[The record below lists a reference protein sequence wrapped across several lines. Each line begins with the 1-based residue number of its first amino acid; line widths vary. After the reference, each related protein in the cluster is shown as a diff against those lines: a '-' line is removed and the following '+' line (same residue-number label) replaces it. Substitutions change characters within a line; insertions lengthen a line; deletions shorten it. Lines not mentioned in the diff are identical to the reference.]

1 MSEKIVV
8 IGAGNVAHHLVP
20 ALLCAGHD
28 VCQIYSRS
36 EASAIALSKITG
48 LPYTTKIDDIY
59 READI
64 YIITIS
70 DDVIGGMAKLLKCPD
85 KALVLHTAGSVH
97 AAVLAAASSRYG
109 VIYPLQT
116 FTKGRDLNFAEIPLF
131 IEGSSSEVL
140 KQVRAIAESISNIVT
155 ELPSDKRK
163 AMHLAA
169 VWACNFANHM
179 YAVGGKILA
188 ENGLDF
194 SLLRPLIAE
203 TADKV
208 MEMLP
213 VDAQTGPAR
222 RKDKGVIGMHR
233 ELMKGKHTRLSLYN
247 SISDSIA
254 EMCKVAN
261 SEKQEPEEEN
271 FVELTLW

>member
-1 MSEKIVV
+1 MSDKIVV

-20 ALLCAGHD
+20 ALLAAGHD
-28 VCQIYSRS
+28 VCQIFSRS

-70 DDVIGGMAKLLKCPD
+70 DDVIAGMAKLLKCPD
-85 KALVLHTAGSVH
+85 KALVIHTAGSVP
-97 AAVLAAASSRYG
+97 AVVLASASSRYG
-109 VIYPLQT
+109 VMYPLQT
-116 FTKGRDLNFAEIPLF
+116 FTKGRDLSFAEIPLF
-131 IEGSSSEVL
+131 IEGSSAEVL
-140 KQVRAIAESISNIVT
+140 KRIRVLAESLSNVVT
-155 ELPSDKRK
+155 ELPSDRRK
-163 AMHLAA
+163 SMHLAA

-179 YAVGGKILA
+179 YAMGGKILA

-213 VDAQTGPAR
+213 IDAQTGPAK
-222 RKDKGVIGMHR
+222 RKDKGVISMHR
-233 ELMKGKHTRLSLYN
+233 ELMKGKHTRLALYN

-254 EMCKVAN
+254 EMCKIGSN
-261 SEKQEPEEEN
+261 DQQGSEEEN